1 MTYKKYYDLVRD
13 AMECESAEQ
22 FIGEVGCP
30 EWAPEDANQFVAD
43 LTNIWE
49 VAHMSIKDM
58 RAAVGMTQVK
68 FAERFAIPLRT
79 IENWETR
86 GGRAEYDRL
95 MMADLLGLVTVTR
108 AMEDKDDQQ

>member
-43 LTNIWE
+43 LTNIWQ

-58 RAAVGMTQVK
+58 RTAVGMTQAK
-68 FAERFAIPLRT
+68 FAERFAIPKRT
-79 IENWETR
+79 LENWEMR
-86 GGRAEYDRL
+86 DGRAEYDRL
-95 MMADLLGLVTVTR
+95 MMADVLGLITVER
-108 AMEDKDDQQ
+108 AMEVEGDQE